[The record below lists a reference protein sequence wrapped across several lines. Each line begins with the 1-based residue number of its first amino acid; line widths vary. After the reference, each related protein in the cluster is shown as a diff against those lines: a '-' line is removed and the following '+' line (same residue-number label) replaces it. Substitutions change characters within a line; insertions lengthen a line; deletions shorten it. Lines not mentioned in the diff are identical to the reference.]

1 MFLNGLCELCG
12 KDFFMTFQIKKAAEE
27 NIPQI
32 IALLREFAE
41 YENLLEYVEV
51 TEERLKVALFGET
64 KVADAVVV
72 FDSET
77 PIGYAVFYPNF
88 ATFRGQRGLYLE
100 DIFIKKEFRGR
111 GVGEMIIK
119 YLAKAAKE
127 GGFERIDFQVLE
139 WNTPAIKFYE
149 KLGANRDE
157 EERHFKFTDEAF
169 QKLAS

>member
-1 MFLNGLCELCG
+1 MNYRIE
-12 KDFFMTFQIKKAAEE
+12 KAAEE

-32 IALLREFAE
+32 IALMREFAE

-51 TEERLKVALFGET
+51 TEERLKAALFGET
-64 KVADAVVV
+64 RVADAVVA
-72 FDSET
+72 FADDA

-100 DIFIKKEFRGR
+100 DIFIKKEFRGK
-111 GVGEMIIK
+111 GVGEMILK
-119 YLAKAAKE
+119 YLAKSAKTR
-127 GGFERIDFQVLE
+127 GFERIDFQVLE

-149 KLGANRDE
+149 KLGAHRDE

-169 QKLAS
+169 QNLAS